1 MNSSAK
7 PLNTAAAARDIG
19 VRPNTMKQWR
29 NEGKG
34 PRFIKLGTSKQAKV
48 VYDPADLEAWKRE
61 HTFASTSAYSP
72 AARANRKSD
81 IRRAAE
87 ASA

>member
-1 MNSSAK
+1 MNTSAK
-7 PLNTAAAARDIG
+7 PLNTAAAARDCG
-19 VRPNTMKQWR
+19 VHPNTMKQWR
-29 NEGKG
+29 FEGKG

-48 VYDPADLEAWKRE
+48 VYDPADIEAWKRE

-72 AARANRKSD
+72 AGRLNRKSD
-81 IRRAAE
+81 IKRSAE